1 MKRVCHVIAVGA
13 LLATG
18 VANLAA
24 QKAPA
29 APITVADATA
39 LPVEKSANPEA
50 NGLLTLGTRLSAT
63 GDYATAEIAYRQILN
78 RGDFAISDQKTALLG
93 LAHMFRR
100 AGALTK
106 AVAIYEKFLQE
117 FPDDSRAPDAYLDLG
132 RTLRDVGAYKLALT
146 RFYSVINTTLQLN
159 AQEFEHYSL
168 LAKTAQF
175 EIAQTYYESGDY
187 SEAGKFFTRVRLLDL
202 APVDRARA
210 HFMAGCAEE
219 RAGEL
224 TSAVTTLR
232 GFLDQWPKDEN
243 VPEARYVL
251 ATTLDA
257 LKRPQDA
264 LAVTLE
270 LLNAEHSQNTK
281 DVRRW
286 TYWQR
291 RTGNQLA
298 NKFFQNGDTLDALRI
313 YLCLVDLSPEPSWHL
328 PVVYQTA
335 LCYERLYQ
343 VPNARTAYAAVID
356 GATAKP
362 DAPAPSADMVEL
374 AGMAKWRM
382 DQLGWRDDLNHRL
395 TSVLAPGSMDST
407 RPIKAGSPVPSAVTP
422 TAASLS
428 PSGRPAVTPSFPPP
442 LSPPPP
448 TS

>member
-1 MKRVCHVIAVGA
+1 MKWVCHVFAVGA

-18 VANLAA
+18 VADLAA
-24 QKAPA
+24 QTPA
-29 APITVADATA
+29 AAPPADATA

-50 NGLLTLGTRLSAT
+50 NGLLTLGTRLSTA

-78 RGDFAISDQKTALLG
+78 RGDFSVSDQKTALLG

-117 FPDDSRAPDAYLDLG
+117 FPDDFRAPDAYLDLG
-132 RTLRDVGAYKLALT
+132 RTLRDMGAYKIALT
-146 RFYSVINTTLQLN
+146 RFYSVINTTLKLN
-159 AQEFEHYSL
+159 AQEFDHYSL

-224 TSAVTTLR
+224 ASAVTTLR
-232 GFLDQWPKDEN
+232 GYLDQWPKDEN

-251 ATTLDA
+251 ATTLDE

-270 LLNAEHSQNTK
+270 LLSAEHSETAK

-298 NKFFQNGDTLDALRI
+298 NKFFQDGDTLDALRI

-335 LCYERLYQ
+335 LCYERLFQ
-343 VPNARTAYAAVID
+343 VANARTAYQAVID
-356 GATAKP
+356 GATPHP
-362 DAPAPSADMVEL
+362 DAPPPSADVVEL
-374 AGMAKWRM
+374 ASMAKWRM

-407 RPIKAGSPVPSAVTP
+407 QAVKTSSPAATPS
-422 TAASLS
+422 AASLS
-428 PSGRPAVTPSFPPP
+428 SSGHPAIPSPSP
-442 LSPPPP
+442 LPP